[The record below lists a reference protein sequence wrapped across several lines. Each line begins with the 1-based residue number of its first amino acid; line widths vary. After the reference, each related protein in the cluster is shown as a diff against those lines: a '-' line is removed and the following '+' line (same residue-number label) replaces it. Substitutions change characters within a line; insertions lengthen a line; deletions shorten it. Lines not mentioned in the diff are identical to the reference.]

1 MEKILTNEELNHYFN
16 LYSNGDLESR
26 RILIV
31 KNLRLI
37 DYVLNRYIN
46 TNIYDITL
54 SYEDLFNYG
63 VIGLVKAVDTF
74 DLSKNNSFSN
84 YAIRLIYN
92 HILLEIRRAKKD
104 VQFDFSIYQEEFMNT
119 LEFNEDYER
128 ILDKEYLRSYL
139 IRLDKRE
146 QFVINNYYGIDCNA
160 LTLIEISKIL
170 NCSINLVHIIK
181 NRALKKIRLNILNTK
196 VKQMKY

>member
-1 MEKILTNEELNHYFN
+1 MDKILTNEELNHYFN

-92 HILLEIRRAKKD
+92 HILLEIRRAKKNIK
-104 VQFDFSIYQEEFMNT
+104 FDFSIYQEEFMNT

>member
-92 HILLEIRRAKKD
+92 HILLEIRRTKKNIK
-104 VQFDFSIYQEEFMNT
+104 FDFSIYQEEFMNT